1 MYRCASQRLYLGRMT
16 AGAVRMAIQGRPAR
30 QGPRAQ
36 REPAVLLALRFI
48 STAIPARKGIRGR
61 PARPARPAR
70 PGTRAVQAR
79 LAQPARLF
87 ISMAT
92 LARKAIRGRPA
103 RLDRPAAQG
112 QLARQVQLVRKAL
125 SGRSCSWTM
134 GRPAMTERPA
144 R

>member
-16 AGAVRMAIQGRPAR
+16 AGAVRMAIRGRPAR

-48 STAIPARKGIRGR
+48 STAIPARKAIRGR
-61 PARPARPAR
+61 LGRLDRPAR

-79 LAQPARLF
+79 LAQPALLS

-92 LARKAIRGRPA
+92 LARMAIQGRPA
-103 RLDRPAAQG
+103 RRAPPVRWAHRACKAL
-112 QLARQVQLVRKAL
+112 LVR
-125 SGRSCSWTM
+125 CF
-134 GRPAMTERPA
+134 
-144 R
+144 